1 MSAPVAELQDA
12 RGITVVALL
21 SPWVARLTVVGE
33 PELTAA
39 ETRAFG
45 GLDGRRVSA
54 VLGGQLEVGFSQGFA
69 NFSGVY
75 VRTQWLRTV
84 IVAQVEVVGT
94 HFSARSAP
102 FAIVP
107 EGFDPVPTGSRF
119 DGDPRDST
127 PWWVT
132 AFGDDDGLIAFVSA
146 SVSVLVSVVVFV
158 LVERRDRATQML
170 SQADSKFTAAAARKN
185 REAAELAKS
194 ANIAAEGGPVRQ
206 RPAETGAGLAVGTR
220 AAEPQVAYSA
230 GTGPVGTSSPAVFK
244 PGVTPVRAAD
254 LADPAAG
261 RVDELEAFAI
271 ASRRSKLRKAWAL
284 PGHGV
289 QESTIDHP
297 PDHMGPPRRGVAG
310 HDELATIDEQA
321 ERVIAR
327 MESDGRL

>member
-1 MSAPVAELQDA
+1 MTAPVAELQDA
-12 RGITVVALL
+12 QGTTVVALL

-33 PELTAA
+33 PELSAA

-45 GLDGRRVSA
+45 GLDGSRVSA
-54 VLGGQLEVGFSQGFA
+54 VLGGQLEVEFAQGFA

-94 HFSARSAP
+94 PFSARSAP

-107 EGFDPVPTGSRF
+107 EGFDPAPSGSRLESA
-119 DGDPRDST
+119 PREST

-132 AFGDDDGLIAFVSA
+132 AFGGDDGLIAFASA
-146 SVSVLVSVVVFV
+146 LVSVLVSVVVFV
-158 LVERRDRATQML
+158 LVERRDRATQL
-170 SQADSKFTAAAARKN
+170 LAQVDSKFTAAAARKN
-185 REAAELAKS
+185 REAAELAKA
-194 ANIAAEGGPVRQ
+194 ANVADEGGPPSSPVDLDGAAA
-206 RPAETGAGLAVGTR
+206 PAQAKS
-220 AAEPQVAYSA
+220 SA
-230 GTGPVGTSSPAVFK
+230 G
-244 PGVTPVRAAD
+244 
-254 LADPAAG
+254 PAAG

-289 QESTIDHP
+289 AGNAAEPPLDHS
-297 PDHMGPPRRGVAG
+297 GPPQRPAAG
-310 HDELATIDEQA
+310 NVELATIDEQA